1 MPTDIFQTRVSKF
14 AGLLLLSILLI
25 AVVIVPAQVR
35 RSRKPD
41 QRQKEAREKREKN
54 KKDEKEEK
62 EDKDRRFDDPSEEA
76 ELNSELWQ
84 FARGTPYEQILPYV
98 AEEQRK
104 SRANQIAEVELPTG
118 WRIAPAG
125 RQVQVGR
132 LPYEAIPFGGKLVV
146 LDTGYYY
153 REPQEVS
160 VVDTDSGQV
169 EKTLKI
175 KSLFPSA
182 VLGPGGDL
190 YISGGFDQ
198 KIYRVD
204 KEFNIAREY
213 PLAGFAA
220 GVAQFDSE
228 RLMVGYLAVKND
240 KGAYLNG
247 RLAVLNTIS
256 GSIEKQIDI
265 GYFPYAV
272 RSINGKFYVT
282 LLGENKLLVFS
293 GQLQLL
299 KTIPV
304 GRTPQEMCSDG
315 KLLYVVNP
323 SSDSLSV
330 INTNTNTVVSTIS
343 VAGRGS
349 TFGTAPSSCLVKQ
362 NRLYVTLAN
371 TNSVAILDRSKG
383 RELTRL
389 PTGWYPTKV
398 LTEKENL
405 IVLNAKGI
413 QARRPNPE
421 GPRAG
426 ETSRVAQYVLNLLK
440 GTASVIPLSEV
451 DKVATAGP
459 NSGVPLFDSRMDLKA
474 PVKHIFYIIKE
485 NRTYDQV
492 LGDLGRGN
500 GDPKLTMFGE
510 AMSPVHHQLAREFV
524 TLDNFFVDGEIS
536 VLGHSFTTS
545 GYASPFSE
553 WLGNLSYSERW
564 KGYPFGTVPA
574 TMSPVYLWD
583 LLDDRRLDYRI
594 YGESYFLFNRAHRIF
609 SEKFGA
615 ESKIA
620 RRFYDKTIA
629 AAAGDDRGTEFN
641 ELTKPYHGRAT
652 TREDAYR
659 LLGDR
664 AFAKSLSQF
673 LTGDDTFQRAIERDV
688 SLRRRFADYLYHYPF
703 SFRSWDLKVSDLDR
717 VKEWKKDFEAQL
729 RTGKVAQLHYIW
741 LPNDHTDGARTRYLN
756 AFQFMA
762 QNDAALGR
770 VLEIIS
776 HSPVW
781 KDSLVLVVEDDAQ
794 NGADHVD
801 ATRTIAFAAGPY
813 VKRGAVVSDRYD
825 QLSMLRTIE
834 LLLGL
839 RSPNLGSQ
847 KAAPMFGIFTDK
859 PDFRPFVAAEP
870 STHLAPADLERYRAL
885 GQ

>member
-1 MPTDIFQTRVSKF
+1 MPTCVISSIRFRFVLILISTFLVT
-14 AGLLLLSILLI
+14 ALL
-25 AVVIVPAQVR
+25 APAQVK
-35 RSRKPD
+35 RSRALD
-41 QRQKEAREKREKN
+41 QREKESREKRQKEEKQ
-54 KKDEKEEK
+54 DKEEK
-62 EDKDRRFDDPSEEA
+62 ERRFDDPSEEE
-76 ELNSELWQ
+76 ELNRDLWQ
-84 FARGTPYEQILPYV
+84 FARGTPYDQILPYV
-98 AEEQRK
+98 TEEQRK
-104 SRANQIAEVELPTG
+104 SRANQNAEVELPTG
-118 WRIAPAG
+118 WRITPAG
-125 RQVQVGR
+125 RQVEVGK
-132 LPYEAIPFGGKLVV
+132 LPFEAIPFAGKLVV

-153 REPQEVS
+153 KEPQEVS
-160 VVDTDSGQV
+160 IVNTDSGQV

-175 KSLFPSA
+175 QSLFPSA
-182 VLGPGGDL
+182 VVGPDGDL

-198 KIYRVD
+198 KIVRVD
-204 KEFNIAREY
+204 KQFNIVREY
-213 PLAGFAA
+213 PVAGFAA
-220 GVAQFDSE
+220 GIAQLDSQ
-228 RLMVGYLAVKND
+228 RLMVGYLAVKNK
-240 KGAYLNG
+240 KGEYLNG
-247 RLAVLNTIS
+247 RLAILNANS
-256 GSIEKQIDI
+256 GKIEKQIDL
-265 GYFPYAV
+265 GYFPYSV
-272 RSINGKFYVT
+272 RSVNDKFYVT
-282 LLGENKLLVFS
+282 LLGENKLLAFNA
-293 GQLQLL
+293 QLKLL
-299 KTIPV
+299 KTIAV

-315 KLLYVVNP
+315 KLLYVVNTG
-323 SSDSLSV
+323 SDSLSV
-330 INTNTNTVVSTIS
+330 IDTRTNALVSTIS
-343 VAGRGS
+343 VAAKGS
-349 TFGTAPSSCLVKQ
+349 TFGTAPSSCQVNS

-371 TNSVAILDRSKG
+371 TNSVAILDRARG
-383 RELTRL
+383 RGLARL
-389 PTGWYPTKV
+389 PTGWYPTKI
-398 LTEKENL
+398 LIDKQQL

-440 GTASVIPLSEV
+440 GTASIIPLSDV
-451 DKVATAGP
+451 DREATGDA
-459 NSGVPLFDSRMDLKA
+459 NSGVPLFDPRMKLNV
-474 PVKHIFYIIKE
+474 PIKHVFYIIKE

-492 LGDLGRGN
+492 LGDFGRGN

-510 AMSPVHHQLAREFV
+510 SVTPVHHQLAREFV

-545 GYASPFSE
+545 GYASPFTE

-564 KGYPFGTVPA
+564 KGYPYGTVPA

-594 YGESYFLFNRAHRIF
+594 YGETYFLFNRAYRIF
-609 SEKFGA
+609 VEKYGA

-641 ELTKPYHGRAT
+641 ELTKPHHGRAT

-659 LLGDR
+659 LLGER
-664 AFAKSLSQF
+664 EFVKGLSRF
-673 LTGDDTFQRAIERDV
+673 LTGDDTFERAIARDV
-688 SLRRRFADYLYHYPF
+688 GLRRRFADYLYHYSF

-717 VKEWKKDFEAQL
+717 VREWKKDFETQL
-729 RTGKVAQLHYIW
+729 RLGKVAQLHYIW
-741 LPNDHTDGARTRYLN
+741 LPNDHTDGSRTRYLN

-770 VLEIIS
+770 IMEIIS

-794 NGADHVD
+794 NGPDHVD

-813 VKRGAVVSDRYD
+813 VKRGTVVSDLYD

-834 LLLGL
+834 LLLEL
-839 RSPNLGSQ
+839 RSSNLGSL

-859 PDFRPFVAAEP
+859 PDFRPFLAAEP
-870 STHLAPADLERYRAL
+870 SRQLAPADMERYRAL